1 MRDSSSKP
9 VQFPNPTASDG
20 RVSIFF
26 YPQIS
31 PTESLIST
39 PRFLREGF
47 DNDDMYIMVED
58 EFYAV
63 AQTFTQHLHHA
74 EYVRRKKEAKLK
86 NATAIQDLER
96 PTDGKTMMR
105 KETQRQKESEA
116 LASRQRKGLDEIRG
130 KRPRVDSEEEDSDL
144 EEDRDDDPWVGT
156 SLHTLMTSPRK
167 SRSLLGLQGIKS
179 STRAAAGYGQASG
192 PNRRDDRRQP
202 SPEPRRQQES
212 HTVNVDETASEDDD
226 DLEIT
231 KVTTSKATPIHKVH
245 SKEQAPVK
253 REISTTPTKEEKPDV
268 GKGKGYYSEKKAATS
283 SNRTT
288 YSTAASSSKVNS
300 RKKMLLE
307 DLDDFPETNEKKP
320 NGRIQDQPRRSS
332 SAAPSPSRPQEKDS
346 KKSRFSEVPT
356 FLV

>member
-1 MRDSSSKP
+1 
-9 VQFPNPTASDG
+9 
-20 RVSIFF
+20 
-26 YPQIS
+26 
-31 PTESLIST
+31 
-39 PRFLREGF
+39 
-47 DNDDMYIMVED
+47 MVED

-86 NATAIQDLER
+86 NATAIKDLER

-105 KETQRQKESEA
+105 KETKKQKGSEE

-130 KRPRVDSEEEDSDL
+130 KRPRVDSEEEEGSDL

-167 SRSLLGLQGIKS
+167 ARSLIGLQGIKS

-192 PNRRDDRRQP
+192 LTRKDDRHQP
-202 SPEPRRQQES
+202 SPEPRRQEA
-212 HTVNVDETASEDDD
+212 HTVTVDETASEDDD

-231 KVTTSKATPIHKVH
+231 HATTSKATPFHQVY

-253 REISTTPTKEEKPDV
+253 REDAGTPTIKEEKPDI
-268 GKGKGYYSEKKAATS
+268 GKSSDYYSEKRAATS
-283 SNRTT
+283 ANHAT
-288 YSTAASSSKVNS
+288 YSSSTAASSKVNS
-300 RKKMLLE
+300 RKKMLLDE
-307 DLDDFPETNEKKP
+307 LDDVPETHETKS
-320 NGRIQDQPRRSS
+320 NGRRIIQDQPRSSS
-332 SAAPSPSRPQEKDS
+332 SAEPPPSRPQEKDS